1 MIKTSK
7 DLDSLVERAAETRC
21 IAIDTE
27 FVWERTYYPTL
38 GIVQVAFSREEA
50 FVVDVLAFKDF
61 SSFGAILADPGIVK
75 ILHDAQQDLTILR
88 RATGAYPQNIFDTRL
103 AAGFAGLS
111 STLSLSALVR
121 EILGVDL
128 PKTET
133 RSNWLR
139 RPLTEKQI
147 DYAIDDV
154 CYLHDVRAK
163 LLSKAENNG
172 REAWLAEEL
181 ARYDITSLY
190 EESNSEE
197 QFLRVK
203 GVSRLTPRRKSVLRE
218 LASWREKVARERNYP
233 RAWVIT
239 DEMLVNLAQRKP
251 QSIPELKV
259 VDGIAEKITRRY
271 GIEIV
276 EAVRTGLAGE
286 IKGASHFPKY
296 GRDDDFLNA
305 RVDLALAYMKGRSM
319 AEGID
324 PALIATRAEITALVR
339 EGPDAV
345 PEDHRLLY
353 GWRWEFM
360 GERLLDLLSGELVIR
375 LDPDTGLPRSV

>member
-1 MIKTSK
+1 MIKTSTA
-7 DLDSLVERAAETRC
+7 LDSLVDRAAETKC

-61 SSFGAILADPGIVK
+61 SPFGAILADPGIVK

-111 STLSLSALVR
+111 SSLSLSALVR
-121 EILGVDL
+121 EIVGVDL

-139 RPLTEKQI
+139 RPLTKKQI

-154 CYLHDVRAK
+154 RYLPDVRAK

-172 REAWLAEEL
+172 RGAWLAEEL
-181 ARYDITSLY
+181 DRYDIASLY
-190 EESNSEE
+190 DESNSEE

-218 LASWREKVARERNYP
+218 LASWRERVARERNYP

-251 QSIPELKV
+251 QSISELKV
-259 VDGIAEKITRRY
+259 VEGITEKMIRRY
-271 GIEIV
+271 GVEIV

-296 GRDDDFLNA
+296 GKDDEFLNA
-305 RVDLALAYMKGRSM
+305 RVDLSLAYMKGRSM

-324 PALIATRAEITALVR
+324 PALLATRAEITALVR
-339 EGPDAV
+339 EGSDAM
-345 PEDHRLLY
+345 PEDHRLLR

-360 GERLLDLLSGELVIR
+360 GEKLLDLLSGELVIR
-375 LDPDTGLPRSV
+375 LDPETGLPRSV

>member
-1 MIKTSK
+1 
-7 DLDSLVERAAETRC
+7 
-21 IAIDTE
+21 
-27 FVWERTYYPTL
+27 
-38 GIVQVAFSREEA
+38 
-50 FVVDVLAFKDF
+50 
-61 SSFGAILADPGIVK
+61 
-75 ILHDAQQDLTILR
+75 
-88 RATGAYPQNIFDTRL
+88 
-103 AAGFAGLS
+103 LS

-154 CYLHDVRAK
+154 CHLHDVRAK

-172 REAWLAEEL
+172 REAWLTEEL
-181 ARYDITSLY
+181 ARYDIASLY

-218 LASWREKVARERNYP
+218 LASWRERVARERNYP
-233 RAWVIT
+233 RTWVIT

-251 QSIPELKV
+251 QSISELKV
-259 VDGIAEKITRRY
+259 VEGIAEKIIRRY
-271 GIEIV
+271 GVEIV

-296 GRDDDFLNA
+296 SRDDESLNA
-305 RVDLALAYMKGRSM
+305 RVDLSLAYMKGRSM

-324 PALIATRAEITALVR
+324 PALLATRAEITALVR
-339 EGPDAV
+339 EGPDAAT
-345 PEDHRLLY
+345 EDHRLLS

-360 GERLLDLLSGELVIR
+360 GEKLLGLLSGELVIR
-375 LDPDTGLPRSV
+375 LDPETGLPRSV